1 MKLATGVNA
10 VKLISSSLTK
20 RQNKLECLSLA
31 SFSRLNIYYQVQPG
45 ACPTSEH
52 LESVPRE
59 LLKILD

>member
-1 MKLATGVNA
+1 MKLGTGVNA
-10 VKLISSSLTK
+10 VKLISSSMTK

-31 SFSRLNIYYQVQPG
+31 SFSSLVKYNQVRLG

-52 LESVPRE
+52 LESAPHE